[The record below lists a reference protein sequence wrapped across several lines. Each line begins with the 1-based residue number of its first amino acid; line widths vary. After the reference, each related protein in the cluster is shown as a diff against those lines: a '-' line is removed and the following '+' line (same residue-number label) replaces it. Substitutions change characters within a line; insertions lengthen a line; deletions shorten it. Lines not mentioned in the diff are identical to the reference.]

1 MLVPKRKPKKTS
13 LDSYDYETAETRKLS
28 NTELQRLVL
37 LEQLDYIRAKKKSME
52 NDKFHCDD
60 CLGPLFSR
68 DSPGPLLRLI
78 FFFQDRGGYRSWKC
92 RKLVNRLVIF
102 CIQMGNKT
110 QCSDVPFTQIQS
122 VTLLYRPQ

>member
-13 LDSYDYETAETRKLS
+13 LDSYDYETAETRKLF

-78 FFFQDRGGYRSWKC
+78 FFFKIEEVTALG
-92 RKLVNRLVIF
+92 
-102 CIQMGNKT
+102 
-110 QCSDVPFTQIQS
+110 S
-122 VTLLYRPQ
+122 VENLSTD